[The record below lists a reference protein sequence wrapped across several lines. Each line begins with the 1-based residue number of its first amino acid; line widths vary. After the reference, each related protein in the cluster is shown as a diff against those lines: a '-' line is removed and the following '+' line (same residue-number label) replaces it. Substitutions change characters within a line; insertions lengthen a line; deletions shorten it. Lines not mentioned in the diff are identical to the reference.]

1 MNSTDQV
8 KHISITV
15 NKTTEVG
22 DLIEDGP
29 LLEGSPSTSQLC
41 WREDRVKVWHDTLD
55 RYRDFPSVESSVY
68 TSTYDEQEEILQ
80 LFPRREEHSV
90 IKILEKDCIY
100 AALEERGASRTC
112 ILNMADWEIAGG
124 VVECGSRAQEE
135 ELFRR
140 SNLHKHLQQKYY
152 PMRGLKT
159 IYSRDV
165 EFFRDGIDKGYK
177 LMDNPIH
184 FDVISAP
191 ALRWRETT
199 EDGQHFISPLDA
211 QLMKDKI
218 RNLFIL
224 AAHEGVETL
233 ILSAWGCGAFGGPPR
248 HTAEL
253 FKEVL
258 EEADGLIPKV
268 VFAITGYN
276 YPIFAEILGPMQ
288 RA

>member
-1 MNSTDQV
+1 MDSSNQV
-8 KHISITV
+8 KNISITV
-15 NKTTEVG
+15 KKTTVLP
-22 DLIEDGP
+22 DCID
-29 LLEGSPSTSQLC
+29 
-41 WREDRVKVWHDTLD
+41 DRVKIWHDTLD
-55 RYRDFPSVESSVY
+55 RYRDSPLIESTVY
-68 TSTYDEQEEILQ
+68 VASYEEQEDALRLTPKRQ
-80 LFPRREEHSV
+80 EHSE
-90 IKILEKDCIY
+90 IKVLEQDCIY
-100 AALEERGASRTC
+100 AALEERGTFRTC
-112 ILNMADWEIAGG
+112 ILNMADWDIAGG
-124 VVECGSRAQEE
+124 CVEGGSSAQEE

-140 SNLHKHLQQKYY
+140 SNLHKHLHQKYY
-152 PMRGLKT
+152 PLKAWKRDHVTGIVINPDIRMMKT

-177 LMDNPIH
+177 LMDNSIY
-184 FDVISAP
+184 FDVISSP
-191 ALRWRETT
+191 ALRWRDTT
-199 EDGQHFISPLDA
+199 EDGQYFVSPLDV

-248 HTAEL
+248 HTAEI

-276 YPIFAEILGPMQ
+276 YEIFADILKPFTE
-288 RA
+288 A